1 MPMLAHFEELAP
13 KTDRRRSARRALK
26 LGIDTGDQAVTIHD
40 LSLTGAL
47 LETSIPML
55 VGSAFEFEL
64 PEAGKIEAVVV
75 WNGGEYYG
83 CQFELPISPRALSAA
98 LLKST
103 PERRPA
109 EAGPDPLSEL
119 QELNA
124 EVERLAFRMENA
136 LRRLTRK

>member
-1 MPMLAHFEELAP
+1 MMLAYFEELSPAS
-13 KTDRRRSARRALK
+13 DRRRSIRRALK
-26 LGIDTGDQAVTIHD
+26 LGATSGDQAVTIHD

-55 VGSAFEFEL
+55 VGSTFEFEL

-75 WNGGEYYG
+75 WNGGEFYG

-103 PERRPA
+103 PERPA
-109 EAGPDPLSEL
+109 DQAGPDPLAEL
-119 QELNA
+119 RDLNE

>member
-1 MPMLAHFEELAP
+1 MMLAYFEELSP
-13 KTDRRRSARRALK
+13 TSDRRRAARRALK
-26 LGIDTGDQAVTIHD
+26 LGVTSGDQAVTIHD

-55 VGSAFEFEL
+55 VGSTFEFVL

-98 LLKST
+98 LLKSA
-103 PERRPA
+103 PERPTDHV
-109 EAGPDPLSEL
+109 GPDPLAEL
-119 QELNA
+119 KELNE
-124 EVERLAFRMENA
+124 EVERLAFRMDNA
-136 LRRLTRK
+136 LRRLTKR

>member
-1 MPMLAHFEELAP
+1 MLAYFEELSPAS
-13 KTDRRRSARRALK
+13 DRRRSVRRALK
-26 LGIDTGDQAVTIHD
+26 LGATSGDQAVTIHD

-55 VGSAFEFEL
+55 VGSTFEFEL
-64 PEAGKIEAVVV
+64 PEAGKVEAVVV

-103 PERRPA
+103 PERSTDQ
-109 EAGPDPLSEL
+109 AGPDPLAEL
-119 QELNA
+119 RDLNE
-124 EVERLAFRMENA
+124 EVERLAFRMDNA